1 MKLYRLQRDWE
12 MGTELRFGYFTP
24 SLRGTSR
31 PVGRPCPLG
40 AKCPFGAVEWRR
52 TRPAHVAYTGGPVGD
67 FISADGH
74 LVARREVAEELA
86 SRFTQIQPTPLTV
99 SEPKRGEAVRYKGPE
114 LLELHVSFRVAF
126 NPSISSLTL
135 RTCCQ
140 GCGRVDYDVEGV
152 ELPRREV
159 KIGDR
164 WEMVNREPRKPG
176 QGVILFEEDLDGRD
190 FFTYGRWLPLC
201 TERAK
206 DYIEDRGWTN
216 VSFTEYGEVV
226 PEDWVPPWPL
236 TPAPTAVAAGR
247 EYAHSERFR
256 LLFEAGSVPRT
267 LNELRRCEVV
277 LPKLEPDDSKG
288 SPVSVKDIRTYV
300 EAESAGL
307 TAEGLMFVRTA
318 DIEDVC
324 YWLWEIGSEPDR
336 EYVFVEQYLDTV
348 LLSLED
354 ADALTPEQF
363 LVREYLRDHHNVDL
377 T

>member
-1 MKLYRLQRDWE
+1 MRLYRFDNEEIL
-12 MGTELRFGYFTP
+12 GANFGYFTTNGGG
-24 SLRGTSR
+24 RA
-31 PVGRPCPLG
+31 VGRPCLPPPDCPYG
-40 AKCPFGAVEWRR
+40 AGEWRW
-52 TRPAHVAYTGGPVGD
+52 TRPRPVDYMGGPVGD
-67 FISADGH
+67 FMTTGNF

-86 SRFTQIQPTPLTV
+86 SNFTQIRLSPIVV
-99 SEPKRGEAVRYKGPE
+99 SESKPRYKGPE
-114 LLELHVSFRVAF
+114 MLELELPFVVPF
-126 NPSISSLTL
+126 NPNISTL
-135 RTCCQ
+135 RMGSFCRH
-140 GCGRVDYDVEGV
+140 CGRVRYEVEGI
-152 ELPRREV
+152 ELRAREV
-159 KIGDR
+159 KIGER
-164 WEMVNREPRKPG
+164 WEMVDPEPRKPG
-176 QGVILFEEDLDGRD
+176 QGVIVFERDLDGRD
-190 FFTYGRWLPLC
+190 FFTFGWDWFRLC
-201 TERAK
+201 TQRAK
-206 DYIEDRGWTN
+206 DHIEERGWTN

-236 TPAPTAVAAGR
+236 IRTPTAVAAGR
-247 EYAHSERFR
+247 EYAHSERFQ

-288 SPVSVKDIRTYV
+288 APVSVKDIRTYV
-300 EAESAGL
+300 EAESASL

-363 LVREYLRDHHNVDL
+363 LVREYLRDHHNVEL